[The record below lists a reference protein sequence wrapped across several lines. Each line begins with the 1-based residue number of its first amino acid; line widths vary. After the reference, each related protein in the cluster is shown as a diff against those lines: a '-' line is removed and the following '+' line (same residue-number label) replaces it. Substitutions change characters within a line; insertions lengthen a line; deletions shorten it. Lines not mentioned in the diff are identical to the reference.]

1 MKEYIAH
8 YFAVYLRTEEKQNL
22 KNNLTQSCEYTCNL
36 QIQLEILQSWKN
48 NINPSN
54 SYLEIWTEEIKLVK
68 LTQTLRCIIYTTLN
82 KHKSL

>member
-1 MKEYIAH
+1 MEEYIAH
-8 YFAVYLRTEEKQNL
+8 YFGVYLRTEEKQNL

-54 SYLEIWTEEIKLVK
+54 SYL
-68 LTQTLRCIIYTTLN
+68 
-82 KHKSL
+82 

>member
-8 YFAVYLRTEEKQNL
+8 YFGVYLRTEVEKQNL

-54 SYLEIWTEEIKLVK
+54 SYL
-68 LTQTLRCIIYTTLN
+68 
-82 KHKSL
+82 

>member
-8 YFAVYLRTEEKQNL
+8 YFGVYLITEEKQNL

-54 SYLEIWTEEIKLVK
+54 SYL
-68 LTQTLRCIIYTTLN
+68 
-82 KHKSL
+82 